1 MRLITRLRSR
11 LPDVRREDGFS
22 MIAVVSAIALTTMLG
37 TAAVALSNGD
47 QGALRHDFDQKRAYL
62 AAQSGI
68 ADYTYHLNN
77 DSGYWARC
85 TSVPTPN
92 AVNLNMNGKPSNTRQ
107 VPGSTD
113 GSRYGIELLQ
123 ATTSPGNS
131 QCDSSNPNATML
143 EASGANTGTF
153 RIRSTGMAG
162 AGVTP
167 TARCGDSGV
176 TCSSIVATYKQ
187 ATFLDYVYFTQLET
201 SDPVTYGFANPS
213 TQLTGAYSQCTKF
226 RRDGRESVNIPGTTQ
241 KCDQIVFVGGDK
253 IDGPLHTND
262 DLRVCGSPTFGR
274 NGADVTEVSAPPVGW
289 ASGNNC
295 SGNPTFT
302 APLIT
307 RAPVLTPPSTNTS
320 LKTIA
325 GPANTYTGQ
334 TKIVLS
340 GNTMTITP
348 NGGSPVGPIAVPTD
362 GVVYVQN
369 GAGCSNS
376 YSPFTVT
383 YPQTS
388 NCGNAIV
395 DTGGSSYSGQLT
407 IAAENDVIIDGD
419 IRRTSSSADLLGLI
433 ANNFIRVKH
442 PVCESTDL
450 NCAGG
455 TGVPGSVTEEAAKG
469 DCDLDND
476 GNRAVN
482 GTGSAEQ
489 ASGSQDLTIDAA
501 LLSID
506 HSFIVDH
513 YDCGSELGTLTVNGA
528 ISQKFRG
535 AVGTTGGTGYIKDD
549 NYDDRLR
556 FQEPPHFFDPIQ
568 SSWHV
573 QRETLG

>member
-1 MRLITRLRSR
+1 MHLIDLLKARLCL
-11 LPDVRREDGFS
+11 LRREDGYS
-22 MIAVVSAIALTTMLG
+22 MIAVIGAIALTTMLVG
-37 TAAVALSNGD
+37 VAVAATTSD
-47 QGALRHDFDQKRAYL
+47 QGFLRRDIDQKRAYA

-68 ADYTYHLNN
+68 ADYTYHLNT

-85 TSVPTPN
+85 TAVPTPN
-92 AVNLNMNGKPSNTRQ
+92 AVNLNMNGNPTNLRP
-107 VPGSTD
+107 VPTTTD

-123 ATTSPGNS
+123 ATSSPGGA
-131 QCDSSNPNATML
+131 QCDSQNPNATML

-153 RIRSTGMAG
+153 RIRSTGY
-162 AGVTP
+162 
-167 TARCGDSGV
+167 SGKGRV
-176 TCSSIVATYKQ
+176 SIVATYKQ

-201 SDPVTYGFANPS
+201 SDPVTYGFPNPS
-213 TQLTGAYSQCTKF
+213 AALTGAYSQCTKF
-226 RRDGRESVNIPGTTQ
+226 RRDGRESVNIPGTSQ
-241 KCDQIVFVGGDK
+241 KCDQIVFVGGDR

-274 NGADVTEVSAPPVGW
+274 NGADVTEVSAPPIGW

-295 SGNPTFT
+295 TGNPTFR
-302 APLIT
+302 APLVT
-307 RAPVLTPPSTNTS
+307 RAPVLTPPATNSS
-320 LKTIA
+320 LKAIA

-334 TKIVLS
+334 TKFVLS
-340 GNTMTITP
+340 GNSMTITTSS
-348 NGGSPVGPIAVPTD
+348 GTTIGPLSVPSD

-376 YSPFTVT
+376 YSPFTT
-383 YPQTS
+383 AYPQS
-388 NCGNAIV
+388 SGCGNAIV

-442 PVCESTDL
+442 PVCEATDL
-450 NCAGG
+450 DCAGG
-455 TGVPGSVTEEAAKG
+455 TGVPGSVTEQAAKG
-469 DCDLDND
+469 DCDFDND

-482 GTGSAEQ
+482 GNGSADG
-489 ASGSQDLTIDAA
+489 GSDLTIDAA
-501 LLSID
+501 LLAID

-513 YDCGSELGTLTVNGA
+513 YDCGTSLGTLTVNGA

-535 AVGTTGGTGYIKDD
+535 AVGTTGGTGYIKDY

-556 FQEPPHFFDPIQ
+556 FQEPPHFFDPVQ
-568 SSWHV
+568 SAWHV

>member
-1 MRLITRLRSR
+1 VHLIAAIKSRVRRLRDEEGGYSM
-11 LPDVRREDGFS
+11 LAVIGAIGFTT
-22 MIAVVSAIALTTMLG
+22 VLVSV
-37 TAAVALSNGD
+37 AVASTTHD
-47 QGALRHDFDQKRAYL
+47 QTFLRRDINQKRAYL

-68 ADYTYHLNN
+68 ADYTYHLNT

-85 TSVPTPN
+85 TNVPTPN
-92 AVNLNMNGKPSNTRQ
+92 AVNLNMNGNPTNLRQ
-107 VPGSTD
+107 VPGTTD

-123 ATTSPGNS
+123 ATTSPGGA

-153 RIRSTGMAG
+153 RIRSTGYSG
-162 AGVTP
+162 
-167 TARCGDSGV
+167 TAKV
-176 TCSSIVATYKQ
+176 SIIASYKQ

-295 SGNPTFT
+295 SGSPVFKG
-302 APLIT
+302 PLAT
-307 RAPVLTPPSTNTS
+307 RAPVLTPPATNTS
-320 LKTIA
+320 LKAIA
-325 GPANTYTGQ
+325 GPANTFTGQ
-334 TKIVLS
+334 TKIVLN

-348 NGGSPVGPIAVPTD
+348 NGGSPMGPISVPTD

-383 YPQTS
+383 YPATS

-395 DTGGSSYSGQLT
+395 DTGGGSYSGQLT
-407 IAAENDVIIDGD
+407 IAAENDVIIDGN
-419 IRRTSSSADLLGLI
+419 ITRTSSSADLLGLI

-450 NCAGG
+450 GCTNG
-455 TGVPGSVTEEAAKG
+455 TVTEQAAKG
-469 DCDLDND
+469 DCDADND

-482 GTGSAEQ
+482 GTGSNP
-489 ASGSQDLTIDAA
+489 DINIDAA

-513 YDCGSELGTLTVNGA
+513 YDCGGTLGTLTVNGA

-535 AVGTTGGTGYIKDD
+535 AVGTTGGTGYIKDY

-556 FQEPPHFFDPIQ
+556 FQEPPHFFDPVQ
-568 SSWHV
+568 SAWHV

>member
-1 MRLITRLRSR
+1 MRLIDCIKERVSL
-11 LPDVRREDGFS
+11 LRREDGFS
-22 MIAVVSAIALTTMLG
+22 MLAVVGAIALTTMLVS
-37 TAAVALSNGD
+37 AAVALSNGD
-47 QGALRHDFDQKRAYL
+47 QGLLRRDIDQKRAYL

-68 ADYTYHLNN
+68 ADYTYHLNT

-92 AVNLNMNGKPSNTRQ
+92 AVNFNLNGSPTNVRT
-107 VPGSTD
+107 VPGATD

-123 ATTSPGNS
+123 ASTSPGNS
-131 QCDSSNPNATML
+131 QCDPQNPNATML
-143 EASGANTGTF
+143 EANAPNTGTF
-153 RIRSTGMAG
+153 RVRSTGYSG
-162 AGVTP
+162 AAKV
-167 TARCGDSGV
+167 
-176 TCSSIVATYKQ
+176 SIVATYKQ
-187 ATFLDYVYFTQLET
+187 ASFLDYVYFTQLET

-213 TQLTGAYSQCTKF
+213 AALTGAYSQCTKF
-226 RRDGRESVNIPGTTQ
+226 RRDGRESANIPGTSQ
-241 KCDQIVFVGGDK
+241 RCDQIVFIGGDR

-295 SGNPTFT
+295 SGSPTFR
-302 APLIT
+302 APLVT
-307 RAPVLTPPSTNTS
+307 RAPVLTPPATNTS
-320 LKTIA
+320 LKAFA
-325 GPANTYTGQ
+325 GPSYTFTGQ
-334 TKIVLS
+334 TKIVLN
-340 GNTMTITP
+340 GTNMTITQ
-348 NGGSPVGPIAVPTD
+348 NGGTVVGPMAVPSD

-383 YPQTS
+383 YPSTS
-388 NCGNAIV
+388 GCGNAVV
-395 DTGGSSYSGQLT
+395 DTSSGSYSGQLT

-442 PVCESTDL
+442 PVCESNNL
-450 NCAGG
+450 SCSNG
-455 TGVPGSVTEEAAKG
+455 TVTEQAGKN
-469 DCDLDND
+469 DCDADND
-476 GNRAVN
+476 NSDAVN
-482 GTGSAEQ
+482 GTGSNPNI
-489 ASGSQDLTIDAA
+489 TIDAA

-513 YDCGSELGTLTVNGA
+513 YDCGDQLGTLTVNGA

-535 AVGTTGGTGYIKDD
+535 AVGTTGGTGYIKDY